1 VKQVDLEFG
10 LPAEKGPRVLTVT
23 EAVRAAQRALEAR
36 FADVWIEGEVSN
48 LKRYPSGHL
57 YFTLKDNVAQLPA
70 VMFRMEAARLKF
82 TVDDGLKVRCRGRL
96 SIFEQQGKFQLLVQM
111 MEPAGLG
118 AAQLALEQL
127 KKKLSAEGLFAQERK
142 RPLPRVPHTIGV
154 VTSRTG
160 AAVRDIIRVLHRRA
174 AVRVIVSPT
183 LVQGPDAP
191 MRICYALR
199 LVQEFGVDVIIVG
212 RGGGSA
218 EDLSAFN
225 DEGVVRQVA
234 SMRVPVISAVGHEI
248 DTTLCDWAADV
259 RAPTPSA
266 AAELA
271 VAVHAELH
279 EQLAVAR
286 ARLGR
291 AMARH
296 LDAEKVGLERAV
308 RRLDARRVVGDR
320 RQMLDALAARL
331 RELHPRAR
339 LLRDQAALE
348 KLDARLATAMQE
360 ALRRRRRALDTRMG
374 KLDALSPLRVLDRG
388 YAIATRQDGHALRDV
403 SEIAEGDELTLRL
416 RSGRLTAVVKSRE
429 PK

>member
-1 VKQVDLEFG
+1 MKQVDLEFG

-23 EAVRAAQRALEAR
+23 EAVKASARALEAR
-36 FADVWIEGEVSN
+36 FGDVWVEGEVSN

-57 YFTLKDNVAQLPA
+57 YFTLKDATAQLPA
-70 VMFRMEAARLKF
+70 VMFRIEAARLKF
-82 TVDDGLKVRCRGRL
+82 TPDDGLKVRCKGRL

-127 KKKLSAEGLFAQERK
+127 KKKLYAEGLFAQERK

-174 AVRVIVSPT
+174 AVRVVVSPT

-199 LVQEFGVDVIIVG
+199 LVEQYGVDVIIVG
-212 RGGGSA
+212 RGGGSS

-234 SMRVPVISAVGHEI
+234 AMRVPVISAVGHEV

-279 EQLAVAR
+279 EQLAVAN
-286 ARLGR
+286 ARLRR
-291 AMARH
+291 AIARN
-296 LDAEKVGLERAV
+296 LDAEKIALERFARQLD
-308 RRLDARRVVGDR
+308 RRKVVGDR
-320 RQMLDALAARL
+320 RQMLDALSARL

-339 LLRDQAALE
+339 LTRDRALLE
-348 KLDARLATAMQE
+348 KLDVRLGSAMRE
-360 ALRRRRRALDTRMG
+360 ALRKRHRLLENRMG

-388 YAIATRQDGHALRDV
+388 YAIATRKDGHAVRDANEV
-403 SEIAEGDELTLRL
+403 SDGEELLLRL
-416 RSGRLTAVVKSRE
+416 ARGRLAAVVKSRE

>member
-1 VKQVDLEFG
+1 VPQV
-10 LPAEKGPRVLTVT
+10 
-23 EAVRAAQRALEAR
+23 
-36 FADVWIEGEVSN
+36 
-48 LKRYPSGHL
+48 
-57 YFTLKDNVAQLPA
+57 
-70 VMFRMEAARLKF
+70 
-82 TVDDGLKVRCRGRL
+82 
-96 SIFEQQGKFQLLVQM
+96 
-111 MEPAGLG
+111 
-118 AAQLALEQL
+118 
-127 KKKLSAEGLFAQERK
+127 
-142 RPLPRVPHTIGV
+142 IGV

-174 AVRVIVSPT
+174 AVRVVVSPT

-191 MRICYALR
+191 LRICYALR
-199 LVQEFGVDVIIVG
+199 LVEQFGCDVIIIG

-234 SMRVPVISAVGHEI
+234 SMRMPVISAVGHEV

-271 VAVHAELH
+271 VAVHAELS

-291 AMARH
+291 AMMRH
-296 LDAEKVGLERAV
+296 LSAKKGAHERII
-308 RRLDARRVVGDR
+308 RRLDTRRAVGDR
-320 RQMLDALAARL
+320 RQMVDAVSARL

-339 LLRDQAALE
+339 LLRDRAALE

-388 YAIATRQDGHALRDV
+388 YAIATRKDGHAVRDPNEV
-403 SEIAEGDELTLRL
+403 SDGDELTLRL
-416 RSGRLTAVVKSRE
+416 ARGRLTAVVKSRE

>member
-23 EAVRAAQRALEAR
+23 EAVRAAGRALEAR
-36 FADVWIEGEVSN
+36 FGDVWIEGEVSN

-96 SIFEQQGKFQLLVQM
+96 SIFEQQGKFQMQVQM

-127 KKKLSAEGLFAQERK
+127 KKKLHAEGLFAQERK

-234 SMRVPVISAVGHEI
+234 SMRVPVISAVGHEV

-266 AAELA
+266 AAEQA
-271 VAVHAELH
+271 VAVHAELR

-296 LDAEKVGLERAV
+296 LDSEKVTLERAV
-308 RRLDARRVVGDR
+308 RGLDARRVVGDR

-339 LLRDQAALE
+339 LLRDRAALE
-348 KLDARLATAMQE
+348 KLDARLATAMNE
-360 ALRRRRRALDTRMG
+360 SLRRRRRALDTRMG

-388 YAIATRQDGHALRDV
+388 YAIATRKDGHALRD
-403 SEIAEGDELTLRL
+403 SNEISDGDELTLRL
-416 RSGRLTAVVKSRE
+416 ARGRLTAVVKSRE